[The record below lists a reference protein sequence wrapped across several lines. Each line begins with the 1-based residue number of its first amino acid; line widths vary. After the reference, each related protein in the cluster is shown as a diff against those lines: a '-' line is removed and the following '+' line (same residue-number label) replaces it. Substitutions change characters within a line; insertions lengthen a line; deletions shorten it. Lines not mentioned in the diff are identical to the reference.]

1 MEYDLYI
8 YADFDYIFG
17 ALKYAMLR
25 FILKFSNVA
34 LEPSYLVYYLTSHV
48 FARQKKHWS
57 LAAIPA
63 SPIHILPLLILFQT
77 DHIAWDQTPH
87 TANLNA
93 G

>member
-48 FARQKKHWS
+48 FTRQKKH
-57 LAAIPA
+57 
-63 SPIHILPLLILFQT
+63 
-77 DHIAWDQTPH
+77 
-87 TANLNA
+87 
-93 G
+93 